1 MFDAAGEVGLPVT
14 FTLLVLNSGDPL
26 WPEAMM
32 MVEKANAA
40 GGDITAQV
48 FPRPIG
54 LMIGLELTANP
65 FVLFPSY
72 QEIAHLPLA
81 ERVAEM
87 RKPEVRERILADK
100 PGMAPANPLV
110 FLAQTWEWIFPL
122 DERAELRAR
131 SVDEH
136 PGPRAGSW
144 GVADGGG
151 LRPAARRRRA
161 RDPAGRDGE
170 LPRTTRWT
178 PSASSS
184 AATTSSSASATAAR
198 TTE

>member
-1 MFDAAGEVGLPVT
+1 
-14 FTLLVLNSGDPL
+14 
-26 WPEAMM
+26 

-65 FVLFPSY
+65 FVLYPSY

-87 RKPEVRERILADK
+87 RKPEVRERILADTF
-100 PGMAPANPLV
+100 GTTTANPLMY
-110 FLAQTWEWIFPL
+110 LAQTWEWIFPL
-122 DERAELRAR
+122 GDHADYEPDRSTSILARAQAR
-131 SVDEH
+131 
-136 PGPRAGSW
+136 
-144 GVADGGG
+144 GVPPIEEAYDRLLDDDGHAI
-151 LRPAARRRRA
+151 LL
-161 RDPAGRDGE
+161 GRDGQ
-170 LPRTTRWT
+170 LSRTTRWT

-184 AATTSSSASATAAR
+184 AAMTSCSASATAAP